1 MTVPDT
7 SDAERADIA
16 VAPRVVVKVGSS
28 SLTTADGEIDGDRI
42 GTLTAALAARHQDG
56 GQVVL
61 VSSGAIASGLVP
73 LGLSRRPRDLATQ
86 QAAASV
92 GQGLLIARYTAAFAR
107 HGIRTGQVLL
117 SADDLMRR
125 THYRNA
131 QRTLDRLLE
140 LGVLPV
146 VNEND
151 TVATDEIRFGDNDRL
166 AALVAHVTRAGAL
179 ILLSDVDGLYD
190 GDPRRGEAQRIT
202 EIRDRADLDGIRLG
216 RGLKAGQGTQGT
228 QGTLGTQGAH
238 DSQKAQGI
246 GGMATK
252 VEAAM
257 IASAAGI
264 PTVVADAASA
274 AAALGGGPV
283 GTYFAAARGRRPATR
298 LLWLKHAAVA
308 RGSLRLD
315 HGAVEAVVTRRAS
328 LLPAG
333 ITGVEG
339 TFDAG
344 DPVNLR
350 DENGAVVARGLVN
363 YDATEIPS
371 LMGRSTRWLASKLG
385 PEYERE
391 VVHRDDMVIVLV
403 VVVRAAVAA
412 VAGRAVLL
420 EPVEQAAAG
429 PRRALRHPAED
440 PDQRVLGPAPRVLV
454 GLGRVP
460 GFLAD
465 RGAGVVVPARV
476 VAAEDALVLAV
487 RGPVVQFGEPDH
499 GMRVGG
505 ALQLH
510 NLQDAVPQVR
520 HRVVLVRLLAECVRV
535 ELGQL
540 RAAGQLHQRPPGR
553 VHVLPGQQPGAVAG
567 QLGLAEPLLQAPD
580 DAPQADVPDRHP
592 RDPRRQPDQEQQH
605 GAVDRV
611 PGQDVAELVPD
622 HPPELLRVVK
632 IHHGAVDHDERLVPA
647 QRHRVH
653 ERKLQDVAL
662 GHLGQVQDIGPVPD
676 HLVDVRELAL
686 GDPNAARQVRQPEGP
701 LVEQAEQLLQKR
713 VEPAELAQRH

>member
-1 MTVPDT
+1 VTVPDT
-7 SDAERADIA
+7 ATAERADIA
-16 VAPRVVVKVGSS
+16 TATRVVVKVGSS
-28 SLTTADGEIDGDRI
+28 SLTTPDGEIDGMRI
-42 GTLTAALAARHQDG
+42 GALAAALSARRHDG

-61 VSSGAIASGLVP
+61 VSSGAIASGLAP
-73 LGLSRRPRDLATQ
+73 LGLPKRPRDLATQ

-190 GDPRRGEAQRIT
+190 GDPRRGDAQRIT
-202 EIRDRADLDGIRLG
+202 EVRGRADLDGIRLG
-216 RGLKAGQGTQGT
+216 RGLKAGQGAQG
-228 QGTLGTQGAH
+228 
-238 DSQKAQGI
+238 SQGI

-274 AAALGGGPV
+274 ATALGGGSA

-308 RGSLRLD
+308 HGSLRLD
-315 HGAVEAVVTRRAS
+315 HGAVEAVVKRRAS

-350 DENGAVVARGLVN
+350 DENGTIVARGLVN
-363 YDATEIPS
+363 YDATEIPG

-391 VVHRDDMVIVLV
+391 VVHRDDLVIV
-403 VVVRAAVAA
+403 
-412 VAGRAVLL
+412 
-420 EPVEQAAAG
+420 
-429 PRRALRHPAED
+429 
-440 PDQRVLGPAPRVLV
+440 
-454 GLGRVP
+454 
-460 GFLAD
+460 
-465 RGAGVVVPARV
+465 
-476 VAAEDALVLAV
+476 
-487 RGPVVQFGEPDH
+487 
-499 GMRVGG
+499 
-505 ALQLH
+505 
-510 NLQDAVPQVR
+510 
-520 HRVVLVRLLAECVRV
+520 
-535 ELGQL
+535 
-540 RAAGQLHQRPPGR
+540 
-553 VHVLPGQQPGAVAG
+553 
-567 QLGLAEPLLQAPD
+567 
-580 DAPQADVPDRHP
+580 
-592 RDPRRQPDQEQQH
+592 
-605 GAVDRV
+605 
-611 PGQDVAELVPD
+611 
-622 HPPELLRVVK
+622 
-632 IHHGAVDHDERLVPA
+632 
-647 QRHRVH
+647 
-653 ERKLQDVAL
+653 
-662 GHLGQVQDIGPVPD
+662 
-676 HLVDVRELAL
+676 
-686 GDPNAARQVRQPEGP
+686 
-701 LVEQAEQLLQKR
+701 
-713 VEPAELAQRH
+713 

>member
-7 SDAERADIA
+7 ATAERADIA
-16 VAPRVVVKVGSS
+16 TATRVVVKVGSS
-28 SLTTADGEIDGDRI
+28 SLTTPDGEIDGDRI
-42 GTLTAALAARHQDG
+42 GALAAALSARRQDG

-61 VSSGAIASGLVP
+61 VSSGAIASGLAP

-202 EIRDRADLDGIRLG
+202 EVRDRADLDGIRLG
-216 RGLKAGQGTQGT
+216 RGLKAGQGV
-228 QGTLGTQGAH
+228 QGAQ
-238 DSQKAQGI
+238 DNQKAQGI

-274 AAALGGGPV
+274 ATALAGGPA

-315 HGAVEAVVTRRAS
+315 HGAVEAVVKRRAS

-344 DPVNLR
+344 DPVNLCG
-350 DENGAVVARGLVN
+350 ENGTVVARGLVN

-391 VVHRDDMVIVLV
+391 VVHRDDMVIVLG
-403 VVVRAAVAA
+403 AGA
-412 VAGRAVLL
+412 AGRMS
-420 EPVEQAAAG
+420 
-429 PRRALRHPAED
+429 R
-440 PDQRVLGPAPRVLV
+440 
-454 GLGRVP
+454 
-460 GFLAD
+460 
-465 RGAGVVVPARV
+465 
-476 VAAEDALVLAV
+476 
-487 RGPVVQFGEPDH
+487 
-499 GMRVGG
+499 
-505 ALQLH
+505 
-510 NLQDAVPQVR
+510 R
-520 HRVVLVRLLAECVRV
+520 HRAGAETVF
-535 ELGQL
+535 
-540 RAAGQLHQRPPGR
+540 ATSA
-553 VHVLPGQQPGAVAG
+553 
-567 QLGLAEPLLQAPD
+567 
-580 DAPQADVPDRHP
+580 
-592 RDPRRQPDQEQQH
+592 
-605 GAVDRV
+605 
-611 PGQDVAELVPD
+611 
-622 HPPELLRVVK
+622 
-632 IHHGAVDHDERLVPA
+632 
-647 QRHRVH
+647 
-653 ERKLQDVAL
+653 
-662 GHLGQVQDIGPVPD
+662 
-676 HLVDVRELAL
+676 
-686 GDPNAARQVRQPEGP
+686 
-701 LVEQAEQLLQKR
+701 
-713 VEPAELAQRH
+713 

>member
-1 MTVPDT
+1 VTVPDT
-7 SDAERADIA
+7 ATAERADIA
-16 VAPRVVVKVGSS
+16 TATRVVVKVGSS
-28 SLTTADGEIDGDRI
+28 SLTTPDGEIDGDRI
-42 GTLTAALAARHQDG
+42 GALAAALSARRQDG

-61 VSSGAIASGLVP
+61 VSSGAIASGLAP
-73 LGLSRRPRDLATQ
+73 LGLSKRPRDLATQ

-202 EIRDRADLDGIRLG
+202 EVRDRADLDGIRLG
-216 RGLKAGQGTQGT
+216 RGLKAGQGAQGTQGT
-228 QGTLGTQGAH
+228 QGNQ
-238 DSQKAQGI
+238 DNRKAQGI

-274 AAALGGGPV
+274 ATALGGGSA

-308 RGSLRLD
+308 HGSLRLD
-315 HGAVEAVVTRRAS
+315 HGAVEAVVKRRAS

-350 DENGAVVARGLVN
+350 DENGTIVARGLVN
-363 YDATEIPS
+363 YDATEIPG

-391 VVHRDDMVIVLV
+391 VVHRDDLVIVL
-403 VVVRAAVAA
+403 A
-412 VAGRAVLL
+412 
-420 EPVEQAAAG
+420 
-429 PRRALRHPAED
+429 
-440 PDQRVLGPAPRVLV
+440 
-454 GLGRVP
+454 
-460 GFLAD
+460 
-465 RGAGVVVPARV
+465 VPAR
-476 VAAEDALVLAV
+476 
-487 RGPVVQFGEPDH
+487 GTT
-499 GMRVGG
+499 
-505 ALQLH
+505 
-510 NLQDAVPQVR
+510 
-520 HRVVLVRLLAECVRV
+520 
-535 ELGQL
+535 
-540 RAAGQLHQRPPGR
+540 
-553 VHVLPGQQPGAVAG
+553 
-567 QLGLAEPLLQAPD
+567 
-580 DAPQADVPDRHP
+580 
-592 RDPRRQPDQEQQH
+592 
-605 GAVDRV
+605 
-611 PGQDVAELVPD
+611 
-622 HPPELLRVVK
+622 PER
-632 IHHGAVDHDERLVPA
+632 
-647 QRHRVH
+647 
-653 ERKLQDVAL
+653 
-662 GHLGQVQDIGPVPD
+662 
-676 HLVDVRELAL
+676 
-686 GDPNAARQVRQPEGP
+686 
-701 LVEQAEQLLQKR
+701 
-713 VEPAELAQRH
+713 

>member
-7 SDAERADIA
+7 ATAERADIA
-16 VAPRVVVKVGSS
+16 TATRIVVKVGSS
-28 SLTTADGEIDGDRI
+28 SLTTPDGEIDGDRI
-42 GTLTAALAARHQDG
+42 GALAAALSARRQGG

-61 VSSGAIASGLVP
+61 VSSGAIASGLAP
-73 LGLSRRPRDLATQ
+73 LGLSKRPRDLATQ

-216 RGLKAGQGTQGT
+216 RGLKAGQGTQGA
-228 QGTLGTQGAH
+228 QGTQ
-238 DSQKAQGI
+238 DNRKAQGI

-264 PTVVADAASA
+264 PTVVADAGSA
-274 AAALGGGPV
+274 ASALGGGSA

-308 RGSLRLD
+308 HGSLRLD
-315 HGAVEAVVTRRAS
+315 RGAVEAVVKRRAS

-350 DENGAVVARGLVN
+350 DEDGTIVARGLVN
-363 YDATEIPS
+363 YDATEIPG

-391 VVHRDDMVIVLV
+391 VVHRDDLVIVL
-403 VVVRAAVAA
+403 A
-412 VAGRAVLL
+412 LL
-420 EPVEQAAAG
+420 ARE
-429 PRRALRHPAED
+429 RT
-440 PDQRVLGPAPRVLV
+440 
-454 GLGRVP
+454 P
-460 GFLAD
+460 G
-465 RGAGVVVPARV
+465 
-476 VAAEDALVLAV
+476 
-487 RGPVVQFGEPDH
+487 
-499 GMRVGG
+499 GG
-505 ALQLH
+505 
-510 NLQDAVPQVR
+510 
-520 HRVVLVRLLAECVRV
+520 RLLS
-535 ELGQL
+535 GKT
-540 RAAGQLHQRPPGR
+540 
-553 VHVLPGQQPGAVAG
+553 
-567 QLGLAEPLLQAPD
+567 AP
-580 DAPQADVPDRHP
+580 
-592 RDPRRQPDQEQQH
+592 
-605 GAVDRV
+605 
-611 PGQDVAELVPD
+611 
-622 HPPELLRVVK
+622 
-632 IHHGAVDHDERLVPA
+632 ER
-647 QRHRVH
+647 
-653 ERKLQDVAL
+653 
-662 GHLGQVQDIGPVPD
+662 
-676 HLVDVRELAL
+676 
-686 GDPNAARQVRQPEGP
+686 
-701 LVEQAEQLLQKR
+701 
-713 VEPAELAQRH
+713 